1 MTDFILAL
9 AVILIFAFVLFFMKK
24 LNYFLGE
31 DRKVIDMEPDDDDK
45 EILVSGRFLNKKEKD
60 QDD

>member
-45 EILVSGRFLNKKEKD
+45 EILVSGRFLNKKGKD